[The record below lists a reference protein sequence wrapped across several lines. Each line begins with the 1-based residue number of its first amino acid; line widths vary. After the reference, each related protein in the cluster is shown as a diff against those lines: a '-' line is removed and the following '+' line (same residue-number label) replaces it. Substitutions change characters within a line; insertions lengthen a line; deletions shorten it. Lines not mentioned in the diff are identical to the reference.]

1 MCYIIQNCIIFS
13 SKFNQIIIYPAHQKT
28 SPFHQL
34 YNLQTC
40 SDLFETVDLLG
51 NYYDY
56 LFLQYYSSIFFTS
69 QWTIHSSLTLC
80 MLFRSHLQLLNFHHF
95 QYYLFT
101 GFYLAYISVN
111 TPHNSYAHF
120 YFIPALFSIVNL
132 SMLKYLGCSSR
143 LCCLYLRFNLARACH
158 FAKVT
163 VLRLIIFW
171 TVLYLEQEIEQNYG
185 ICWRLQ

>member
-1 MCYIIQNCIIFS
+1 MIFS
-13 SKFNQIIIYPAHQKT
+13 SKFNQTIIYLAHQKT

-34 YNLQTC
+34 YNLQIC
-40 SDLFETVDLLG
+40 SDPFEMIDLLV

-56 LFLQYYSSIFFTS
+56 LFPQYYSSIFFTS
-69 QWTIHSSLTLC
+69 QSTPHSSLTLC

-95 QYYLFT
+95 QYFLFT
-101 GFYLAYISVN
+101 GFYLACISVN
-111 TPHNSYAHF
+111 TPHNSNAHF

-132 SMLKYLGCSSR
+132 SMLKYLGCYR

-163 VLRLIIFW
+163 VLRLIIF
-171 TVLYLEQEIEQNYG
+171 
-185 ICWRLQ
+185 